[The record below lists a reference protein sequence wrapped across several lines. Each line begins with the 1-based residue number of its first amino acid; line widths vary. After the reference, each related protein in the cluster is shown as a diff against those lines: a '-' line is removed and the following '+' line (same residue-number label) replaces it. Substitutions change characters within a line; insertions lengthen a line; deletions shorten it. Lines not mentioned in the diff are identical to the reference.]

1 MTTSSSWN
9 KDHSPF
15 ASVIGTNHIPSSAE
29 LSMLKA
35 LLVQPQLELCQLEA
49 EIDRVQTLLTSLLS
63 EKQKLTD
70 YIEAH
75 RALIS
80 PIRQI
85 PTETLAEIFVWC
97 LPTEPPYALRRLN
110 ETPLIFTIIS
120 RHWRRVALSTPQL
133 WNSLHIH
140 LPSQLTRDD
149 CSRRIAGITLWL
161 QRSGSLPVSFS
172 L

>member
-1 MTTSSSWN
+1 MSDRQYYSSWN

-15 ASVIGTNHIPSSAE
+15 ASLIGTNHIPSSAE

-70 YIEAH
+70 YIGAH

-97 LPTEPPYALRRLN
+97 LPTECPYAVRNLN
-110 ETPLIFTIIS
+110 EAPLVFTVIS
-120 RHWRRVALSTPQL
+120 RDWRCIALSTPRL
-133 WNSLHIH
+133 WNSLHIY
-140 LPSQLTRDD
+140 LPHQ
-149 CSRRIAGITLWL
+149 
-161 QRSGSLPVSFS
+161 
-172 L
+172 

>member
-1 MTTSSSWN
+1 MTMSSSWN
-9 KDHSPF
+9 IDHSPF
-15 ASVIGTNHIPSSAE
+15 ASVIGTNYIPSSAE
-29 LSMLKA
+29 LNMLKA

-97 LPTEPPYALRRLN
+97 LPTESPCAVRNLN
-110 ETPLIFTIIS
+110 EAPLVFTVIS
-120 RHWRRVALSTPQL
+120 RDWRCIALSTPRL
-133 WNSLHIH
+133 WNSLHIY
-140 LPSQLTRDD
+140 LPHQLSRDD
-149 CSRRIAGITLWL
+149 CSRRIAGMTSWL
-161 QRSGSLPVSFS
+161 
-172 L
+172 